1 MSYLERASIFL
12 MLLCFVTL
20 GIGFFFA
27 LHSEKEFEENA
38 VVLNGIIK
46 DKVVNEGNTFIS
58 VDPAMLASTGVPMT
72 TTEKGSDDY
81 FLIVDVENK
90 EYKVSTSSDAFNSK
104 KVGQKVKLKKYKDE
118 IKLAN

>member
-1 MSYLERASIFL
+1 MSNLGRASIFL
-12 MLLCFVTL
+12 ALLCFVTL
-20 GIGFFFA
+20 GVSFFFM

-46 DKVVNEGNTFIS
+46 DKGVNEGATHMEI
-58 VDPAMLASTGVPMT
+58 DTPMLAATGISMY
-72 TTEKGSDDY
+72 TEKKESDDY

-90 EYKVSTSSDAFNSK
+90 EYKVSTSSDAFNRK